1 MEAKH
6 HLVPRF
12 LLRRFAG
19 DGQIGMTDRGMRW
32 RKVTSVERAA
42 KVGGFYTLGQ
52 EIPIAAE
59 AEAEVE
65 RLAPLADILERGP
78 DGGHFLG
85 PDSVEKLL
93 SLVEG
98 VSKPSIERLITG
110 PWPPSDEDRIYVA
123 LFVAMQFTRGQ
134 LFREDVDGMI
144 RATQK
149 AMIER
154 NPEHYRKRW
163 QEITGDHGPGDPLP
177 DAIEALNG
185 LTLAQDN
192 KLGLMLAGSMEV
204 APWIAARSWRLL
216 CIDDPS
222 FVISDE
228 PVAMWTRSDRPS
240 THGVATADLIYM
252 PVDARHCLQLA
263 KAGSPLLPEAR
274 VDCTA
279 AKMRQANNTVA
290 ANAHRW
296 IWFHPECAVL
306 DDLVVRETRGQFRV
320 DTIAKHREGD
330 TTRELIRMHRER
342 IS

>member
-12 LLRRFAG
+12 LLRRFAR
-19 DGQIGMTDRGMRW
+19 DGQLGLTDRGMRW
-32 RKVTSVERAA
+32 RTLTSVERAA
-42 KVGGFYTLGQ
+42 RVGGFYTLGQ

-59 AEAEVE
+59 DEAEVE
-65 RLAPLADILERGP
+65 RLAPLADILEEGP

-98 VSKPSIERLITG
+98 VSKPSIDRLVSG
-110 PWPPSDEDRIYVA
+110 PWPPSTEDRMSVA
-123 LFVAMQFTRGQ
+123 LFVAMQLTRGQ

-144 RATQK
+144 RATQQ

-154 NPEHYRKRW
+154 NPDHYRKRW
-163 QEITGDHGPGDPLP
+163 REIKGDEGLGDPLP

-185 LTLAQDN
+185 LTLVQDN
-192 KLGLMLAGSMEV
+192 KLGLMLASSMKTV
-204 APWIAARSWRLL
+204 PWFLARSWRLL
-216 CIDDPS
+216 CIDDPN

-228 PVAMWTRSDRPS
+228 PVAMWTRRDGPS
-240 THGVATADLIYM
+240 AHGVSTADLIYV

-274 VDCTA
+274 VDGTA
-279 AKMRQANNTVA
+279 KIRQANNTVA

-296 IWFHPECAVL
+296 IWFHPDCAVL
-306 DDLVVRETRGQFRV
+306 DDLVVKETRGQFRV
-320 DTIAKHREGD
+320 ETVAQDHEGD
-330 TTRELIRMHRER
+330 TTREVIRMHRER
-342 IS
+342 IG